1 MFRRGFMVLVSVLVA
16 AAFLVGCSSGSSGPA
31 PKNEGSSK
39 TDQPAAAKDPI
50 RIGVVTSLTGPAA
63 ATGQQVAV
71 GVKLAALEWNA
82 KGGIGGRKI
91 EVQVE
96 DDQYK
101 PSDALNA
108 YNKIMAQKPVAVV
121 LPTFAQLVMALEPN
135 VKASAIPH
143 FTSATGTAITKVGNP
158 WFFRL
163 RTNDEIMGRLIA
175 DFALKELK
183 TKKPGI
189 IYANNDYGKGG
200 YETIKAVLEKTGTPL
215 AAAEAFNSGD
225 KDVSAQLLKLKK
237 AGVDLIISYST
248 PADSAT
254 IALQQ
259 KQLGLGVPFLGS
271 PGWGVR
277 EFFDLVKGAADGN
290 HVTVDFVPGNDERTQ
305 KWAKAI
311 EDNFKGTPVSF
322 VVSTNYDGANILF
335 SAIEK
340 VGTDPNKL
348 REALLATQ
356 NYSGITGTYSFDSV
370 GNGLRQAVFS
380 KIENNSMKV
389 LKTIKIDKN

>member
-1 MFRRGFMVLVSVLVA
+1 MFRKGLLVFMSLLLVTALLA
-16 AAFLVGCSSGSSGPA
+16 GCGSSASQPA
-31 PKNEGSSK
+31 NTSQPPAKN
-39 TDQPAAAKDPI
+39 DQPAASKDPI
-50 RIGVVTSLTGPAA
+50 KVGVVTSLTGPAA

-91 EVQVE
+91 EVIVE

-108 YNKIMAQKPVAVV
+108 YNKIMAQKPAAMV

-163 RTNDEIMGRLIA
+163 RTNDEIMGRLMA

-183 TKKPGI
+183 SKKPGI

-200 YETIKAVLEKTGTPL
+200 YEIIKAAMEKAGTAL
-215 AAAEAFNSGD
+215 AAAETFNSAD

-237 AGVDLIISYST
+237 TGVDLIISYST

-259 KQLGLGVPFLGS
+259 KQLNLGVPFLGS
-271 PGWGVR
+271 PGWAVK

-290 HVTVDFVPGNDERTQ
+290 HAVADFIPGNDERTQ

-322 VVSTNYDGANILF
+322 VVSTNYDGANLLF
-335 SAIEK
+335 STIEK

-356 NYSGITGTYSFDSV
+356 NYEGITGTYAFDSV
-370 GNGLRQAVFS
+370 GNGLRQAVFT
-380 KIENNSMKV
+380 KIENNSMKI
-389 LKTIKIDKN
+389 LKTIKGDKN